1 MKTKY
6 CIWPNFILFFLCFYN
21 ICTVFAD
28 EIVDLEQ
35 EIAFRKSIPIESNQ
49 VKNWPDGPI
58 VGAKSAILLDADTV
72 TILYEKN
79 VHEQLYPASITK
91 LMTCLVA
98 IEHSE
103 MDEIVTFSKD
113 AVFGIERDSSNV
125 GIDPG
130 EELTME
136 ECLYSILL
144 ASANEVSWAVA
155 EHVGGDLETFV
166 NMMNTKALE
175 LGCKNTHFNNSN
187 GLPDPEHYTSAYD
200 MALIAQE
207 FYKNDI
213 LSKISGTLYYTIT
226 PSEKQPDEFIM
237 KNHHKMIPPLEFSY
251 EYTLGGKTGFTNAA
265 RQTLVTCGEKDGM
278 RLICVVMMDEYPD
291 QYKDTIQLLD
301 YGFEQFQKV
310 NISENETT
318 YTMETEAFF
327 DTNVDILGSSK
338 KILSINPSKY
348 LMIPKTAVFSDLHS
362 ELTYDSNQSD
372 YLAIVTYY
380 FEGKYVGEA
389 QIEISHSAENIFD
402 FSNGYVTENQNSL
415 TINTKKHVIF
425 INIRILFFVLLGTS
439 AAIFLFFFLFYSIKR
454 KETQPLTISGIK
466 KRSRRKRRSSYPYDF
481 DKKNYRFKI

>member
-1 MKTKY
+1 
-6 CIWPNFILFFLCFYN
+6 
-21 ICTVFAD
+21 
-28 EIVDLEQ
+28 
-35 EIAFRKSIPIESNQ
+35 
-49 VKNWPDGPI
+49 
-58 VGAKSAILLDADTV
+58 
-72 TILYEKN
+72 
-79 VHEQLYPASITK
+79 
-91 LMTCLVA
+91 
-98 IEHSE
+98 
-103 MDEIVTFSKD
+103 
-113 AVFGIERDSSNV
+113 
-125 GIDPG
+125 
-130 EELTME
+130 
-136 ECLYSILL
+136 
-144 ASANEVSWAVA
+144 
-155 EHVGGDLETFV
+155 
-166 NMMNTKALE
+166 
-175 LGCKNTHFNNSN
+175 
-187 GLPDPEHYTSAYD
+187 
-200 MALIAQE
+200 
-207 FYKNDI
+207 
-213 LSKISGTLYYTIT
+213 
-226 PSEKQPDEFIM
+226 
-237 KNHHKMIPPLEFSY
+237 
-251 EYTLGGKTGFTNAA
+251 
-265 RQTLVTCGEKDGM
+265 
-278 RLICVVMMDEYPD
+278 MMDEYPD